1 MRKLC
6 WTILLSGWIGSA
18 GAQFL
23 VTGPTS
29 EEVPATSATS
39 AAPASASEGTA
50 VQAPAAGTAADAEQL
65 RVENPDGLTTGEQRE
80 WLTDFDQIRID
91 GPMSVTLV
99 RTPADEAPRIVY
111 DTKGS
116 YTSRFRAA
124 VNKSRVLEITERT
137 ESRRTTTTEVTVY
150 YHSLEKIRITRATVS
165 FAEPLDFPVTDMT
178 VSGGAVVTAT
188 LKMRD
193 LKLDISGR
201 SRLTLSG
208 EVPYLSLRI
217 ASAKLDATALKVTSA
232 LIEASNSA
240 EANVTI
246 SERLEA
252 YASSGA
258 QVFYSGTP
266 DILRTSASLGGK
278 VSPATAQE

>member
-6 WTILLSGWIGSA
+6 WTILLSGWICSA
-18 GAQFL
+18 SAQFL
-23 VTGPTS
+23 VTAPTS
-29 EEVPATSATS
+29 DQEP
-39 AAPASASEGTA
+39 AAPASGETAAPAPASGGTA
-50 VQAPAAGTAADAEQL
+50 DAAPV
-65 RVENPDGLTTGEQRE
+65 RVENPDGLTAGEQRE
-80 WLTDFDQIRID
+80 WLTDFDQLRID

-99 RTPADEAPRIVY
+99 RASADEAPRIVY

-124 VNKSRVLEITERT
+124 VNKNRVLEITERT

-193 LKLDISGR
+193 LKLDVSGR

-208 EVPYLSLRI
+208 EVPYLTLRI
-217 ASAKLDATALKVTSA
+217 ASAKIDATALKVTSA
-232 LIEASNSA
+232 LVEASNSA

-246 SERLEA
+246 TERLEA

>member
-6 WTILLSGWIGSA
+6 WTILLSGWICSA

-23 VTGPTS
+23 VTS
-29 EEVPATSATS
+29 PAPDETP
-39 AAPASASEGTA
+39 AAPAPASGGTA
-50 VQAPAAGTAADAEQL
+50 GSDPI
-65 RVENPDGLTTGEQRE
+65 RMENPDGLTVGEQRE
-80 WLTDFDQIRID
+80 WLADFDQLRID

-99 RTPADEAPRIVY
+99 QVPADEAPRIIY

-124 VNKSRVLEITERT
+124 VNKSRVLEISERT

-150 YHSLEKIRITRATVS
+150 YHSLEKIRIARATVS

-178 VSGGAVVTAT
+178 VSGGAVVTAA

-193 LKLDISGR
+193 LKLDVSGR

-217 ASAKLDATALKVTSA
+217 STAKLDATGLKVTSA

-246 SERLEA
+246 TERLEA

-258 QVFYSGTP
+258 RIFYSGTP
-266 DILRTSASLGGK
+266 DILRTSTSLGGK